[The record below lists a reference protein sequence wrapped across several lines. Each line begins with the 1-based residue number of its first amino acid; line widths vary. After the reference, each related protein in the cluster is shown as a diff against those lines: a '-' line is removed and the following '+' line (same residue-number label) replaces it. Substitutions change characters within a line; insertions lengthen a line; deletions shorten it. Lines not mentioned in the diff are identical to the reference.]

1 MDAPATPPESAATE
15 DPPHALRGL
24 FAAGLETLRTRL
36 DLAATEF
43 EMHLLALAHVLV
55 WARMALA
62 VATHAAQVLRVV
74 RELRIRRASRA
85 R

>member
-1 MDAPATPPESAATE
+1 M
-15 DPPHALRGL
+15 LLG
-24 FAAGLETLRTRL
+24 RTREVL
-36 DLAATEF
+36 KL
-43 EMHLLALAHVLV
+43 LV